1 MKKLFKL
8 FDNSKANKTP
18 NSENTEQTNQV
29 DPMDSNVVIRVLEYN
44 DKKYDVST
52 VDEEL
57 VEYRTNFNQ
66 SNAIFEC
73 LITENKSKD
82 ILSVYFYFPGKIPA
96 NKINEIAL
104 FCSLTNCSLY
114 LGGFELHIP
123 ENSLRLRNSFY
134 YDKTSYFSDNV
145 LASSINMLSDII
157 NGCFPGIMSI
167 LYADADPIDVYNQF
181 INRVDANLN

>member
-1 MKKLFKL
+1 MKRLFKL

-18 NSENTEQTNQV
+18 DSESTEQTNQ
-29 DPMDSNVVIRVLEYN
+29 DNPMDSNVVIRVLEYN
-44 DKKYDVST
+44 DKKYDIST

-57 VEYRTNFNQ
+57 EEYRTNFNQ
-66 SNAIFEC
+66 SNGIFEC
-73 LITENKSKD
+73 LITENKNKN
-82 ILSVYFYFPGKIPA
+82 ILSVYFYFPGKIPE
-96 NKINEIAL
+96 NKINEIAV
-104 FCSLTNCSLY
+104 FSSLVNCSLY

-157 NGCFPGIMSI
+157 NGCFPSIMSI
-167 LYADADPIDVYNQF
+167 IYADANPTDVYNQF
-181 INRVDANLN
+181 LNRVDVNLN